1 MRNDKNIIA
10 VEFSLKMTYYLLQG
24 KFGFLEIDEK
34 EDADDAIRD
43 LSGKSFNGGRLVD
56 STIQLM
62 CTLGVID
69 RFFFV

>member
-1 MRNDKNIIA
+1 MKLESDILFI
-10 VEFSLKMTYYLLQG
+10 QG

-43 LSGKSFNGGRLVD
+43 LSGKSFNGGRLVE

-62 CTLGVID
+62 CTLLHIGQVD
-69 RFFFV
+69 R

>member
-1 MRNDKNIIA
+1 MLHDQNII
-10 VEFSLKMTYYLLQG
+10 VVKSLLKMTYYLLQG

-43 LSGKSFNGGRLVD
+43 LSGKSFNGGRLVE

-62 CTLGVID
+62 CTFLHIGQVD
-69 RFFFV
+69 C